1 MDLDAVKVVL
11 HVHVIWRFTAAPHLN
26 TLRVNETLNAPQ
38 ENH

>member
-1 MDLDAVKVVL
+1 MALDAVKVVS
-11 HVHVIWRFTAAPHLN
+11 HVHVIWRFAGAPYLN